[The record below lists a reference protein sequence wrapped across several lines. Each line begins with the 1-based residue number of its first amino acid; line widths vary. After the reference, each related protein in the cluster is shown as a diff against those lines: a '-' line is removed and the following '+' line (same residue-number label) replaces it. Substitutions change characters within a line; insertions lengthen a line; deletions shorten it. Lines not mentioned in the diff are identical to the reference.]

1 MSPISPRRAVGASRV
16 LVILALLSASLWMSG
31 CGAESDA
38 KNSTASATAS
48 ATASESAAEAADDSP
63 LEHAAK
69 HLDPTYVCPMHP
81 QIGKDEPGTCPI
93 CGMDLVE
100 TTPDPVSS
108 EPLAAAADDTAMEH
122 AEKHLDPKYVCP
134 MHPQIVKDEPGTCPI
149 CGMDLVEKML
159 DPMTGKHPEVALAPA
174 VIQTL
179 GVRTARVE
187 RGTLWKYIK
196 TVGRVEYD
204 ETRVAHVH
212 PRADGWIESL
222 SLRAEGAPV
231 EAGQQLAELYAPE
244 ILSAQV
250 DFLLAQDR
258 NAADQRRVSADKAR
272 NILRLLDVPD
282 DVIREIERTGEAR
295 NRIPVRAP
303 IDGIVTRMEARD
315 GMYVTEA
322 SEMFTIADLSQVWV
336 MVDIYE
342 HQIDWLAEGL
352 SAEMTV
358 PARPGRTW
366 EGEVDYLYPELDPE
380 TRTLRVRLVFENPD
394 LVLKPNMFADV
405 VIYGGPKREVLK
417 IPAEALIVTGER
429 ESVVT
434 ALGEGRFQPVDV
446 VTGMQ
451 RGGEVEILSG
461 LEEGDAVVVSG
472 QFLIDSESN
481 LQASFRRMSDAG
493 GSGSN
498 GDGGA
503 GGEMAAGGAHAN
515 H

>member
-1 MSPISPRRAVGASRV
+1 
-16 LVILALLSASLWMSG
+16 
-31 CGAESDA
+31 
-38 KNSTASATAS
+38 
-48 ATASESAAEAADDSP
+48 
-63 LEHAAK
+63 
-69 HLDPTYVCPMHP
+69 
-81 QIGKDEPGTCPI
+81 
-93 CGMDLVE
+93 
-100 TTPDPVSS
+100 
-108 EPLAAAADDTAMEH
+108 
-122 AEKHLDPKYVCP
+122 
-134 MHPQIVKDEPGTCPI
+134 
-149 CGMDLVEKML
+149 MDLVEKMM
-159 DPMTGKHPEVALAPA
+159 DPMTGKHPEVALTPA

-179 GVRTARVE
+179 GVRTASVE

-204 ETRVAHVH
+204 ETRLAHVH

-222 SLRAEGAPV
+222 SLRAEGEPV

-303 IDGIVTRMEARD
+303 IGGIVTQMEARD

-322 SEMFTIADLSQVWV
+322 SELFTIADLSQVWV

-366 EGEVDYLYPELDPE
+366 EGTVDYLYPELDPE

-429 ESVVT
+429 ESVVM
-434 ALGEGRFQPVDV
+434 ALGDGRFQPVDV

-451 RGGEVEILSG
+451 RAGEVEILSG
-461 LEEGDAVVVSG
+461 LEEGEAIVVSG

-493 GSGSN
+493 GS
-498 GDGGA
+498 DA
-503 GGEMAAGGAHAN
+503 GGSGADG
-515 H
+515 